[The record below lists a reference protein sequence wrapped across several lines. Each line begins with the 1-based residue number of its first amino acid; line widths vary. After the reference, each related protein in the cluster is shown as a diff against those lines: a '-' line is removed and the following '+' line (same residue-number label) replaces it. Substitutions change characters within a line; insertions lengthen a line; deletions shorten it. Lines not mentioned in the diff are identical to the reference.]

1 MLTFLFQ
8 LLYQSHRNCLVFATA
23 SFSSLPNGEYSNLFI
38 VAAISSKA
46 FSGKTSLLVKNS
58 YLLKFPDDRAEILAV
73 RLSKL
78 Y

>member
-1 MLTFLFQ
+1 MGNIQIF
-8 LLYQSHRNCLVFATA
+8 
-23 SFSSLPNGEYSNLFI
+23 FI
-38 VAAISSKA
+38 VAAISSKS
-46 FSGKTSLLVKNS
+46 FSGKTSLLVKNP